1 MFSSGQQPAV
11 GLHLPELPLGI
22 PPSAH
27 QSCSMPFAA
36 AAGEHPA
43 LCICHLA
50 GFGPWCDTE

>member
-27 QSCSMPFAA
+27 QSCPMPFASA
-36 AAGEHPA
+36 NAGEHPA

-50 GFGPWCDTE
+50 GFGP